1 MSAQEALKYT
11 YQPRDVMVPFHNRKE
26 RWAVIIAHRRLGK
39 STALLNDL
47 IVRAMC
53 PRADG
58 LRQQFAIMCPFQ
70 VQARSVLWQMAK
82 DYTQG
87 FAKCPGYKISE
98 QNLTVTLPDPK
109 NLNKPGST
117 IMLLGAENAEK
128 LRGLFLDG
136 VVLDEFQDI
145 ASYVWDAIIRPAL
158 ADRQGFAVFSGT
170 VKGFDNPLWE
180 IYQRASVPGSGWF
193 SALLPADKTGI
204 LPPEELE
211 DLKRGMTEE
220 AYAAE
225 LLCDPNA
232 TVTGRI
238 LLPYLVQKQITKVPW
253 QPDGGPVITAWDL
266 GMSDT
271 TSIWTAQTVGKEVH
285 LLDAYEESGQPLSH
299 FVDWLRKLDYAKYF
313 GPHLMPHDTNVRELG
328 TGVSRLQT
336 LRSLGMR
343 NIKIV
348 PKLAKSDQ
356 IDAARMLLARCWFDN
371 EKCAEGL
378 RALRGYQFVYDK
390 KRQCFSLTPL
400 HDKNC
405 LVAGTM
411 VKLTRGMVPIEQ
423 VREGD
428 WVITPA
434 GRALV
439 SFAGPVKRAT
449 ELITV
454 TLGDGRTLTGTP
466 EHKVFTL
473 NGLIELHSLKIGDT
487 ILEGKSPIW
496 RLFKNGAKQIFLR
509 LHALAARR

>member
-1 MSAQEALKYT
+1 MDFHQRTARWS
-11 YQPRDVMVPFHNRKE
+11 VM
-26 RWAVIIAHRRLGK
+26 ICHRRSGK
-39 STALLNDL
+39 TVSVLNDL
-47 IVRAMC
+47 IIRALH
-53 PRADG
+53 PRPDG
-58 LRQQFAIMCPFQ
+58 LRQQFAYICPYAN
-70 VQARSVLWQMAK
+70 QARAISWEYLKQ
-82 DYTQG
+82 YTAP
-87 FAKCPGYKISE
+87 FDKCPGYKISE
-98 QNLTVTLPDPK
+98 MNMTVTLPDPR
-109 NLNKPGST
+109 NLNRAGST

-128 LRGLFLDG
+128 LRGIFLDG
-136 VVLDEFQDI
+136 AAIDEFQDI
-145 ASYVWDAIIRPAL
+145 APYVWDTILRPAL
-158 ADRQGFAVFSGT
+158 ADRQGFAIFTGT
-170 VKGFDNPLWE
+170 VKGHDNPLWE
-180 IYQRASVPGSGWF
+180 LYQKAAVATSGWF
-193 SALLPADKTGI
+193 VKLLRADESGI

-211 DLKRGMTEE
+211 DLKRSMTEE

-225 LLCDPNA
+225 FLCDPNA
-232 TVTGRI
+232 TVSGRI

-299 FVDWLRKLDYAKYF
+299 FVDWLRKLGYAKYF

-400 HDKNC
+400 HNKDSNYSDAFLGLAVGMKKAQSSGGAMADLTFGNMDAGDDEI
-405 LVAGTM
+405 LVA
-411 VKLTRGMVPIEQ
+411 PWE
-423 VREGD
+423 
-428 WVITPA
+428 A
-434 GRALV
+434 
-439 SFAGPVKRAT
+439 
-449 ELITV
+449 
-454 TLGDGRTLTGTP
+454 DG
-466 EHKVFTL
+466 E
-473 NGLIELHSLKIGDT
+473 
-487 ILEGKSPIW
+487 
-496 RLFKNGAKQIFLR
+496 IF
-509 LHALAARR
+509 